1 MLSPIELLI
10 RIIELGRELRGIGC
24 IVLTQESVGNG
35 LEYKKIIGCPA
46 IVEISQ
52 RLGDAL

>member
-46 IVEISQ
+46 IVEIS
-52 RLGDAL
+52 

>member
-10 RIIELGRELRGIGC
+10 RIVELGRVLRGIGG
-24 IVLTQESVGNG
+24 IVLTQESVGHG
-35 LEYKKIIGCPA
+35 LENKKIIGCPA

-52 RLGDAL
+52 RLSDSL